1 MNDTTAYT
9 MNREAE
15 YGGLVVV
22 RLHGRKI
29 GATQTPA
36 GAALIRR
43 NHIRQTAR
51 MDALLAERETQ
62 SDRDAWYDMDR

>member
-9 MNREAE
+9 MIREAE

-22 RLHGRKI
+22 RHHGRKI
-29 GATQTPA
+29 GQTQTPA

-43 NHIRQTAR
+43 NHIRQMAR
-51 MDALLAERETQ
+51 MDQLLGEMETQ
-62 SDRDAWYDMDR
+62 SDR